1 MVYNQVMTKILLTG
15 GAGFIGSNLT
25 RKLLELGNKVICLD
39 NFDEN
44 YSPKIKERNIKP
56 FLNNKNYKFYQKD
69 ILDFDGLKEIFTKEE
84 PEKICHLAA
93 KAGVRQSILTPK
105 IYEEVNVGGT
115 LNLLELAKN
124 FRIENFVYASSSSV
138 YGNLQKVP
146 FSENDKTD
154 TPLSPYAA
162 SKKAAEMFVS
172 CYHHLY
178 KLNCTILRFFTVYG
192 PSGRPDMAPFLFT
205 DEIFKGRPIK
215 KFGDGTSKRDYTY
228 VDDVVEGII
237 SALNKNLSFEIINL
251 GNNKPVFLND
261 FITLIEEKLGK
272 KAVIENYPQQPG
284 DVEITFADISKAQK
298 LLGYNP
304 KIKIEE
310 GMGKFIDWYLKNW
323 QLYVLH
329 TRRV

>member
-1 MVYNQVMTKILLTG
+1 MTKILLTG

-25 RKLLELGNKVICLD
+25 RKLLELGNKVVCLD

-44 YSPKIKERNIKP
+44 YSLKIKERNIKP
-56 FLNNKNYKFYQKD
+56 FLKNKNYKFYQKD

-93 KAGVRQSILTPK
+93 KVGVRSSILEPK
-105 IYEEVNVGGT
+105 IYAKVNIEGT
-115 LNLLELAKN
+115 LNLLELAKS
-124 FRIENFVYASSSSV
+124 FPIENFVFASSSSV
-138 YGNLQKVP
+138 YGNSNKVP

-154 TPLSPYAA
+154 FPVSPYAA
-162 SKKAAEMFVS
+162 TKKAGELLLWT
-172 CYHHLY
+172 YHSLY
-178 KLNCTILRFFTVYG
+178 KINCTALRFFTVYG
-192 PSGRPDMAPFLFT
+192 PAGRPDMAPFLFT
-205 DEIFKGRPIK
+205 DAIFKGKPIK
-215 KFGDGTSKRDYTY
+215 KYGDGTSKRDYTY

-251 GNNKPVFLND
+251 GNNKPVSLND
-261 FITLIEEKLGK
+261 FIKLIEEKLGK
-272 KAVIENYPQQPG
+272 KALIENYPQQPG

-304 KIKIEE
+304 KTKIEE

-323 QLYVLH
+323 Q
-329 TRRV
+329 